1 MPVLRGCPAWWAA
14 CHPLE
19 LAKITE
25 AKELINFKVLDPPF
39 VPENRSSPARTKIC
53 LLTIISSGMFSVFLV
68 FAYNFI
74 INARNQKKTN
84 S

>member
-1 MPVLRGCPAWWAA
+1 VYTELRKQ
-14 CHPLE
+14 LE

-25 AKELINFKVLDPPF
+25 AKELISFKVLDPPF

-53 LLTIISSGMFSVFLV
+53 LLTIIASGMFSVFLV

-74 INARNQKKTN
+74 ANARKNKKDRP
-84 S
+84 SSKP